1 MPVHAL
7 TEPTTEAKPLQSC
20 DPLSLKR
27 FAEKDRNCKA
37 VYRAMKMAALEGTGL
52 ERLKLSLLLFRRI
65 SFERN
70 LLISKC

>member
-7 TEPTTEAKPLQSC
+7 TEPTTEAKPLRSC

-27 FAEKDRNCKA
+27 SAEKDRNCKA
-37 VYRAMKMAALEGTGL
+37 VYRAIKMAALAGL
-52 ERLKLSLLLFRRI
+52 ERLKLSLLLFRRL

-70 LLISKC
+70 LLLSKC